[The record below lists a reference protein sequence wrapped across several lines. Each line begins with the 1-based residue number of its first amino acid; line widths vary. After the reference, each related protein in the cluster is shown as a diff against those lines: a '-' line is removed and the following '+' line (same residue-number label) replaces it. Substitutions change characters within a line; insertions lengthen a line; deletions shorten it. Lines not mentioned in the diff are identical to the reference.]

1 MAFGR
6 ISGQSWPFQ
15 SNRDLRRITPVK
27 PLLHEVCKHVF
38 CVGVSEYQG
47 LNPSEDVFGLDHHPD
62 RFLADSLSDMSYF
75 ISSFSLPQAHSRVIN
90 TMAET
95 GHIFLIFS
103 ALTLFNRVI

>member
-1 MAFGR
+1 MEIWIQNNHMLLDHGR
-6 ISGQSWPFQ
+6 GSVY
-15 SNRDLRRITPVK
+15 PVYI
-27 PLLHEVCKHVF
+27 
-38 CVGVSEYQG
+38 EYQG
-47 LNPSEDVFGLDHHPD
+47 LNPSEDVFGIDHRPD

-90 TMAET
+90 TLAGT